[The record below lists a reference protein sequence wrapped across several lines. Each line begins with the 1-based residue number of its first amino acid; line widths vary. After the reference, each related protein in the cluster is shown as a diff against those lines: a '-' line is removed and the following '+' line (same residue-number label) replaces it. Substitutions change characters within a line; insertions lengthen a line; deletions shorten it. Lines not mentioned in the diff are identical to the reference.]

1 MKKLSIRKKI
11 LKITL
16 ILEIIL
22 IIFKLVIN
30 ALILILEFMEFKVK
44 IRITRY
50 FYERGMRRNLER
62 YGIRGDVAIKI
73 SKEISQREYAIIKDL
88 TTMRNFMKIFRGS

>member
-1 MKKLSIRKKI
+1 MKKSSIRKNI
-11 LKITL
+11 LRIIL
-16 ILEIIL
+16 IFEIIL
-22 IIFKLVIN
+22 IIFKLIIN
-30 ALILILEFMEFKVK
+30 AIILMLEFMEFKIK

-73 SKEISQREYAIIKDL
+73 SKEIAQREYAIIKDL
-88 TTMRNFMKIFRGS
+88 TAMRNFMNIFRRS